1 MPMSEARRNNHRI
14 GALRHRLGLP
24 RRGHCSGCQAAPAVP
39 GQRYCKPCHA
49 LAKRRCYL
57 RAKAYAAGQRPRSAL
72 PTRKRVSWRYFV
84 RTPPRDSQAFIC
96 RSLGRRG
103 QRQLQAHLADLGIPV
118 GTWMSWL
125 GSHGQHRQHG
135 QPWRRDCPICTR
147 VLGPRRAATR
157 GVGRHRRGRWA
168 RTL

>member
-1 MPMSEARRNNHRI
+1 MPMSDARRNKHRI
-14 GALRHRLGLP
+14 GYLRHRLGLP
-24 RRGHCSGCQAAPAVP
+24 PRRLCSGCPEAPAVP

-49 LAKRRCYL
+49 RAKRRCYL

-72 PTRKRVSWRYFV
+72 PTRKWVSWRYFV
-84 RTPPRDSQAFIC
+84 RPPARYTRSFLC
-96 RSLGRRG
+96 RSLGRLG
-103 QRQLQAHLADLGIPV
+103 QQRLQAHLAALGIPHAE
-118 GTWMSWL
+118 WMSWL
-125 GSHGQHRQHG
+125 GGHGQHRQHG

-147 VLGPRRAATR
+147 ALGPRRAATR